1 MKLAVA
7 ALVLTTAIGAAADEP
22 RPSSCVIAVDKQV
35 PVKAG
40 TGRTVYCG
48 LDLGSRSVKLS
59 VVSMEKGRPTTVRE
73 ERICK
78 RALGMGA
85 LVFDSKTS
93 TAGPLPPDA
102 IDRLVGTINEYK
114 DICTRDGGTIVAAGA
129 TQWARDATNV
139 AAVTARVK
147 DATAI
152 RVDVLSPTQEAVYA
166 YVAGSVRTPGR
177 IVLDSGSNSFQ
188 LSWQE
193 KGSATTQSILVP
205 FGYVRAAAND
215 FEPAADY
222 ASARAAYQQR
232 AGAAIEQELGRL
244 RPPLSLAR
252 LRDLVARGK
261 LGPELIALGEDG
273 AAVPLVVRGWLRDS
287 AGAWTIDQKKYDEA
301 LNGHRTTDRSFGIM
315 TAPPLS
321 KAEVQSYLRAITP
334 ADFKALTSEPL
345 RGLYGQKALVVP
357 ALVDLLLGE
366 LGASRLV
373 TVPQEVT
380 TGNILT
386 QLRDDPR

>member
-7 ALVLTTAIGAAADEP
+7 ALVLTTAVWAAADEP
-22 RPSSCVIAVDKQV
+22 RPSSCVIAADKQV

-40 TGRTVYCG
+40 PGRALYCG

-59 VVSMEKGRPTTVRE
+59 VVSMEKGRPKTIRE

-93 TAGPLPPDA
+93 TARPLPPDA

-114 DICTRDGGTIVAAGA
+114 EICTRDGGTIVAAGA

-139 AAVTARVK
+139 TEVIARVK
-147 DATAI
+147 DANGI

-193 KGSATTQSILVP
+193 KGSATTKSILVP

-215 FEPAADY
+215 FEPASDY
-222 ASARAAYQQR
+222 ASGRAAYQQR
-232 AGAAIEQELGRL
+232 ARAAIEQELGRL
-244 RPPLSLAR
+244 SPPLTLSR
-252 LRDLVARGK
+252 LRDLVARGEI
-261 LGPELIALGEDG
+261 GPELIALGEDG
-273 AAVPLVVRGWLRDS
+273 AAVPLVVRGWLRDGS
-287 AGAWTIDQKKYDEA
+287 GAWTTDQKKYDEA
-301 LNGHRTTDRSFGIM
+301 LNGHRTADRSFGIM

-321 KAEVQSYLRAITP
+321 KAEVQSYLRGITP

-357 ALVDLLLGE
+357 ALADLLLGE

-386 QLRDDPR
+386 RLRDDQR